1 MRGNKV
7 EKCFSLKE
15 LNDRAKAAPVEST
28 PIRFYIRSAEQLF
41 KQVHFSFSVYSSS
54 SVEQRLLTAL
64 PSFGAPTRKRNSHA
78 EICRF
83 SFL

>member
-15 LNDRAKAAPVEST
+15 LNDKAKAAPVEST

-41 KQVHFSFSVYSSS
+41 KQVHFNFVIFVFFSRAAPFQ
-54 SVEQRLLTAL
+54 SVTVIW
-64 PSFGAPTRKRNSHA
+64 SND
-78 EICRF
+78 
-83 SFL
+83 